1 MVWTDPEFARALG
14 IDRRVEPMR
23 ELFTPWGR
31 RSTYLRA
38 LYLLLALPL
47 ATAYFVGI
55 VGGIAVGIA
64 LVAAWV
70 GVPILLGVAVGWRA
84 VARFERFVDVALLDA
99 AIEPTPSAL
108 PDGDGVW
115 GRIKDLAREPF
126 TWTSLVWL
134 LLRLPLAVVSFTA
147 LVTVVAVAG
156 SGLTAPLVIVFTD
169 SIELWSGMT
178 LDRPVE
184 TWPLVLL
191 GAVALLAIPHV
202 VNGLAWIH
210 ARGSER
216 FLNPTARQRAQVL
229 ERRTTV
235 LEERTRLAQELHDS
249 VGHTI
254 TATTLLAGAAG
265 HVFEDDPEFARRALG
280 EIERSGRRAMGELDR
295 ILGILRDDESADR
308 EPPPGIDQ
316 IDALIDAARAAGL
329 TVEMTMTGSV
339 DSIPNEQGRALY
351 RILQE
356 ALTNVMKHAGPVST
370 TVTLAIGADAV
381 QLRVDNAAPAEPG
394 RSEGS
399 PPGSKRGLVGVAE
412 RVDAYS
418 GSLKHHPTS
427 QGGYQVDV
435 VLPLQ
440 ALSG

>member
-1 MVWTDPEFARALG
+1 
-14 IDRRVEPMR
+14 
-23 ELFTPWGR
+23 
-31 RSTYLRA
+31 
-38 LYLLLALPL
+38 
-47 ATAYFVGI
+47 
-55 VGGIAVGIA
+55 

-229 ERRTTV
+229 ERRTTVLEERTTV